1 MGTLNGK
8 IIGGCLESV
17 LHLRGTEYWPDFK
30 DSILFWEISEGTESP
45 EVGQEIEFVDSY
57 LTDLELNNL
66 FREISGMIIGI
77 PYGYDDEK
85 TEALKKLILDKME
98 SYEFPILSNV
108 NIGHCDPIITVPI
121 GVEAE
126 INSKENIFKIN
137 SSCIK

>member
-1 MGTLNGK
+1 MLSGK
-8 IIGGCLESV
+8 LIGGCLESL

-30 DSILFWEISEGTESP
+30 NNILFWETCEGTGNP

-66 FREISGMIIGI
+66 FREISGMIIGN
-77 PYGYDDEK
+77 PYGYDEEK
-85 TEALKKLILDKME
+85 KETFKKLVLDKTKD
-98 SYEFPILSNV
+98 YNFPILYNV

-121 GVEAE
+121 GMEAE
-126 INSKENIFKIN
+126 INSKENIFKIS